1 MPYTTCNIYPAM
13 KDTETT
19 ATAATKAA
27 KEASTTTKTT
37 KKKKKHIFKKKI
49 PQKGDPGYLSPTQLR
64 NLRKRKAKKKAKLQ
78 AQPQQQ
84 QEESSKVPKDSNNS
98 NKSNEDVELK
108 DPSMKYITYPTKTPI
123 VRTAKKYIE
132 PLLQSFS
139 NSNTNAFHVY
149 IGPLYHWRTVSK
161 LAVRPDSNNTNKVA
175 IGLFAENSH
184 SLLPVPKCK
193 AHHPSINKVVEVVT
207 KACHELNVTPYESNT
222 ADNESKSEAEMGQL
236 RYIGVNIDRQS
247 GGAQLTLVWNGT
259 SGEEDEQLEKLVA
272 AILRKT
278 VLCKSGEVGGEEPP
292 MKRQRRRGRRGDN
305 NESQG
310 KDDVKKSNASNNESN
325 SKVSLHS
332 LWINY
337 NSSWKHSNRIFEYDA
352 SCWRHVTGPTSIT
365 EHLRFP
371 TPKSEG
377 QKGVADPTPLSYP
390 VPLHFPPT
398 VFRQANLDSFTNIV
412 GRIRE
417 RVMKMDEKPFSVE
430 LYGGV
435 GTIALNLS
443 DAVSHIVS
451 SDENPNNLKCF
462 QDSVKQLPAE
472 IQPLLE
478 YKQKNA
484 ADMVTSEPDL
494 FQKCELLVLDPPRKG
509 LEDEVVDFLC
519 KGECSSIKLLV
530 YVSCGFQAFQRDCD
544 ALLASGRWGLEFAEG
559 HVLFPGSDAIE
570 TLAFFI
576 SK

>member
-1 MPYTTCNIYPAM
+1 MPAIHHPTM
-13 KDTETT
+13 KSKTTT
-19 ATAATKAA
+19 ASPATNAAAA
-27 KEASTTTKTT
+27 STKTT

-49 PQKGDPGYLSPTQLR
+49 PQKGDPDYLSPTQLR
-64 NLRKRKAKKKAKLQ
+64 NRRKRNAKKKGNQ
-78 AQPQQQ
+78 QPPQQQ
-84 QEESSKVPKDSNNS
+84 ESSANTAANNNN
-98 NKSNEDVELK
+98 NKSNEDEELK

-123 VRTAKKYIE
+123 VRTATKYIE
-132 PLLQSFS
+132 ALLQSS
-139 NSNTNAFHVY
+139 DVTNNNTFHVY

-161 LAVRPDSNNTNKVA
+161 LAVRPDATDKNKVA

-207 KACHELNVTPYESNT
+207 NACHELNVIPYESNT
-222 ADNESKSEAEMGQL
+222 ADNESKSEEEMGQL
-236 RYIGVNIDRQS
+236 RYIGVNVDRSS
-247 GGAQLTLVWNGT
+247 GGAQVTLVWNGK

-272 AILRKT
+272 NILSEM
-278 VLCKSGEVGGEEPP
+278 VLCKAEAGEEPP

-305 NESQG
+305 KEESQS
-310 KDDVKKSNASNNESN
+310 KDNVKKPVSSNGSNNDSN
-325 SKVSLHS
+325 KVRLHS

-337 NSSWKHSNRIFEYDA
+337 NSSWKHSNRIFEYDE
-352 SCWRHVTGPTSIT
+352 SCWRHVVGSTSIT
-365 EHLRFP
+365 EYLRFP
-371 TPKSEG
+371 TTKSEG
-377 QKGVADPTPLSYP
+377 QKGVANPTPPSYP

-417 RVMKMDEKPFSVE
+417 RVLQMDEKPFCVE

-472 IQPLLE
+472 IQPLLD

-484 ADMVTSEPDL
+484 TDMVTSESDL
-494 FQKCELLVLDPPRKG
+494 FQKCDLLVLDPPRKG
-509 LEDEVVDFLC
+509 LEDEVVDYLC
-519 KGECSSIKLLV
+519 KGHCSSIKLLV

-544 ALLASGRWGLEFAEG
+544 ALLASGRWRVEFAEG
-559 HVLFPGSDAIE
+559 HVLFPGSDAVE
-570 TLAFFI
+570 TLAFFVP
-576 SK
+576 K